1 MVIGIMR
8 VRFSFMSGAER
19 DRRRVLRGAVDR
31 LRARQSYS
39 VADVSDPS
47 ESRVGDIAISWVGRS
62 AAEADS
68 ALDQALNLLDRVDA
82 VVIDVAREVMHWKM
96 YDE

>member
-19 DRRRVLRGAVDR
+19 DRRRILRSAVDR

-39 VADVSDPS
+39 VADISDPQDA
-47 ESRVGDIAISWVGRS
+47 RIGAMAVTWVGRS
-62 AAEADS
+62 APDADA

-82 VVIDVAREVMHWKM
+82 IIIDVEREVMHWRPQDM
-96 YDE
+96 